1 MQHWWQETT
10 DPVLVITGVPGVG
23 KTSLIKEWVD
33 AVHRSPLSGKDP
45 TIHAVEYAAARTE
58 TSYPSGLLE
67 SLSSQLANSIEPY
80 GGFLQRHSGIE
91 QNFNIKQVVKRVEAP
106 LNMAAFQYQIWV
118 GRRFRLEDYHQLIRA
133 PLAKL
138 HREGRLPAGGVT
150 VVIDG
155 LDEVAVDRDDD
166 CTFAEAVA
174 EAQPVPGLRLLLT
187 TRTVSATSSLRHFP
201 SFDLISDE
209 PPASSDL
216 ADFVAARLALVP
228 DPLRG
233 RLVSRIVEHCEGRFM
248 LARPWTDH
256 INTVYNDASAEPATL
271 AELAK
276 LVELPPPAGIVEAWR
291 TLLNKLGGSAGVHRR
306 YLPVLRIAALARD
319 DGLPDEVLRAAVGRH
334 SPDLQP
340 QIGNTIDELRD
351 FFRRVDRPGAPRRLC
366 HVSLEEY
373 LTGSPESSPYSD
385 FLVAQ
390 GHLAIAKVLGEN
402 IRWNGSDDD
411 VASYAQRHLLTHL
424 AAAIPADREAVQQ
437 TSQELLDQPEFVGA
451 VTRRLGVERL
461 QWELE
466 RLAAAFDHQV
476 RPVNDLAF
484 LLGRQIAQF
493 RNLRSETDEG
503 FLLRQLLHAARAC
516 GADTVES
523 YRRGL
528 AAQSRSGLETVWA
541 TGGRDLTSSV
551 REFAHGHAPVSA
563 VAIIDEC
570 QFVTASDDGSASIW
584 DVRSGQRRRLP
595 GDGSRIRAIAAS
607 ARWVLT
613 GSGRGTV
620 QVWCVPTDTPGP
632 PLSRLAG
639 PVVSLAVLPDGERGV
654 SLSVGG
660 PVRVWRLRDAREL
673 ELIEAPELGS
683 ISREAY
689 RPTIMAVAAGRVLT
703 AAANGC
709 TVVTDL
715 SDTSRQLVLCH
726 PGDELTAAA
735 LSSDGRYAATG
746 GAEGDVVLWELA
758 EEGRPYQLPDEQ
770 RSRGLPGGSPEI
782 PQMDSRVTALVV
794 SNGGRFVVAGSCVGA
809 RLWDT
814 ERNAGEL
821 LAGDIEVS
829 ALALVPGDRHVVTAS
844 LDHRLR
850 LWNVKSRRLLHIFP
864 GHRDRVCCLAVDTSG
879 LRMVSVSYD
888 GTARLWHVPVAAE
901 RTVLQGH
908 PGRPTAMSWTADGTG
923 LVVADETGT
932 IWRRNLADG
941 QGGTPGRMST
951 SRVTAL
957 IPITG
962 VQRVAVGTA
971 DGTTGVWN
979 AETAVFEKVVAPHSA
994 RVTALVAVSDEWA
1007 VATHADGLARLW
1019 HGRTAES
1026 LRVIR
1031 HSSGLTA
1038 AAATLLG
1045 DAPAVLLAAEDH
1057 TVRLWEV
1064 ESRKWHWE
1072 RRDHAMKVLSIAVCD
1087 GNEYAVTAAL
1097 DGTVRL
1103 WRISDGAS
1111 WDLNSAHRAE
1121 ATTVTAG
1128 PGMLAVSGAQDGSA
1142 IVWDLRERTARHH
1155 LDHGPAVDAVTA
1167 VAFTPSG
1174 RYVVTGATD
1183 GGVRLWDVGAMAGRK
1198 LTRPRVSLMLDGP
1211 VTQMLISP
1219 AGDRAVVATATG
1231 QLTCVELP

>member
-1 MQHWWQETT
+1 MADFDRLMWA
-10 DPVLVITGVPGVG
+10 PF
-23 KTSLIKEWVD
+23 KELD
-33 AVHRSPLSGKDP
+33 GD
-45 TIHAVEYAAARTE
+45 
-58 TSYPSGLLE
+58 
-67 SLSSQLANSIEPY
+67 
-80 GGFLQRHSGIE
+80 
-91 QNFNIKQVVKRVEAP
+91 
-106 LNMAAFQYQIWV
+106 
-118 GRRFRLEDYHQLIRA
+118 
-133 PLAKL
+133 
-138 HREGRLPAGGVT
+138 GRLPPGGVT

-155 LDEVAVDRDDD
+155 LDEIAVGREDDLS
-166 CTFAEAVA
+166 FIEAITR
-174 EAQPVPGLRLLLT
+174 PIPGVRRLLT
-187 TRTVSATSSLRHFP
+187 TRTAAITSSLRDFP
-201 SFDLISDE
+201 LLDLVSDE
-209 PPASSDL
+209 PRRNNDL
-216 ADFVAARLALVP
+216 ADFVAARLAPTP
-228 DPLRG
+228 DPLHS
-233 RLVSRIVEHCEGRFM
+233 RLVNKIVDYCDGRFV
-248 LARPWTDH
+248 LARAWVDH
-256 INTVYNDASAEPATL
+256 INSSST
-271 AELAK
+271 ELAD
-276 LVELPPPAGIVEAWR
+276 LVDLPPPESTAKAWQ
-291 TLLNKLGGSAGVHRR
+291 TLLDKFAGSDHRR
-306 YLPVLRIAALARD
+306 RDLRYMPVLRIAALARD
-319 DGLPDEVLRAAVGRH
+319 DGLPDEVLRAAVARH
-334 SPDLQP
+334 SPDSQQ
-340 QIGNTIDELRD
+340 QIGNILDELQD
-351 FFRRVDRPGAPRRLC
+351 FFRRIESQAAPRRLC

-373 LTGSPESSPYSD
+373 LTGSESSSD
-385 FLVAQ
+385 IDLTVAQ
-390 GHLAIAKVLGEN
+390 GHLDIAKVLRES
-402 IRWNGSDDD
+402 IRWNSSDDD
-411 VASYAQRHLLTHL
+411 VASYARKHLLTHL
-424 AAAIPADREAVQQ
+424 VAAIPADREVVQQ
-437 TSQELLDQPEFVGA
+437 MSQELLDEPEFVGA
-451 VTRRLGVERL
+451 VTRRLGVGRL

-466 RLAAAFDHQV
+466 RLASAFDHQV
-476 RPVNDLAF
+476 RAVNDLAF
-484 LLGRQIAQF
+484 LLGRQIAQL
-493 RNLRSETDEG
+493 RNRQSETDEG

-516 GADTVES
+516 GADTAES

-528 AAQSRSGLETVWA
+528 AVQSLNGLETVWA

-584 DVRSGQRRRLP
+584 GIRSGQRRRLP

-620 QVWCVPTDTPGP
+620 QVWNVPTDSPGP
-632 PLSRLAG
+632 PLPRLAG
-639 PVVSLAVLPDGERGV
+639 PVVSLAILPDGERGV
-654 SLSVGG
+654 SLSLGG

-673 ELIEAPELGS
+673 ELIKAPELGPDA
-683 ISREAY
+683 REAY
-689 RPTIMAVAAGRVLT
+689 RPTIMAVAAGRLLT

-709 TVVTDL
+709 TMVTDL
-715 SDTSRQLVLCH
+715 RDTSRQLVLWH

-746 GAEGDVVLWELA
+746 GAEGGVVLWELA
-758 EEGRPYQLPDEQ
+758 EEGRPHQLPDEQ
-770 RSRGLPGGSPEI
+770 RSRDLPGDSPEI
-782 PQMDSRVTALVV
+782 PQLDSRVTALVV
-794 SNGGRFVVAGSCVGA
+794 SNSGRFVVAGSCVGA

-814 ERNAGEL
+814 ERNVGEL
-821 LAGDIEVS
+821 LAGDVEVS
-829 ALALVPGDRHVVTAS
+829 ALALVPGDRHVVIAS

-850 LWNVKSRRLLHIFP
+850 LWNVNSRRLLHLFP
-864 GHRDRVCCLAVDTSG
+864 GHRDRVCSLAVDTSG

-908 PGRPTAMSWTADGTG
+908 PGRPTAMSWTADGAG
-923 LVVADETGT
+923 LVVADEAGT

-941 QGGTPGRMST
+941 QGDKPGRTST

-957 IPITG
+957 IPTTG

-979 AETAVFEKVVAPHSA
+979 AETAVFEKVVEPHSA

-1007 VATHADGLARLW
+1007 VATYADGLARLW

-1057 TVRLWEV
+1057 TVRLWDV

-1087 GNEYAVTAAL
+1087 DNEYAVTAAL

-1111 WDLNSAHRAE
+1111 WDLNPAHRAE

-1142 IVWDLRERTARHH
+1142 IVWDLRERTARHY
-1155 LDHGPAVDAVTA
+1155 LDHGTEVDAVTA
-1167 VAFTPSG
+1167 VAFAPSG

-1183 GGVRLWDVGAMAGRK
+1183 GGVRLWDVGAMSARR
-1198 LTRPRVSLMLDGP
+1198 LTHPRVSLMLDGP
-1211 VTQMLISP
+1211 VAQMLISP
-1219 AGDRAVVATATG
+1219 AGDQAVVATATG
-1231 QLTCVELP
+1231 QLSCVELP